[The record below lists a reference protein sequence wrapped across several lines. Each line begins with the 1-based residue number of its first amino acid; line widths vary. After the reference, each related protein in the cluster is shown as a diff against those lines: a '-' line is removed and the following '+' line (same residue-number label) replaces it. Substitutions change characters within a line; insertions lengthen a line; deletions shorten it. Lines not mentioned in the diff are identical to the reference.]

1 MKISC
6 KVDQHG
12 RVLIPVDIRKRMDLK
27 CPCTM
32 LAELRGDVITLT
44 EKKDEEAFITF
55 LYGRTMSI
63 GLLYD
68 AFAKHIY
75 IIQPESSKPRYVAFG
90 EKNALK
96 ELVLKL
102 GFEEYAFEEMFITKK
117 AAEAYFDNI
126 SK

>member
-32 LAELRGDVITLT
+32 LAELKGDMITLT
-44 EKKDEEAFITF
+44 VKKDEDAFITF
-55 LYGRTMSI
+55 LYGGSMSI
-63 GLLYD
+63 RLLHD
-68 AFAKHIY
+68 AFEKHIY
-75 IIQPESSKPRYVAFG
+75 IIQPDSSKPRYVAFG

-96 ELVLKL
+96 EFVLKL
-102 GFEEYAFEEMFITKK
+102 GFEEYAFDEMIIPKIT
-117 AAEAYFDNI
+117 AEAFFDYI
-126 SK
+126 P